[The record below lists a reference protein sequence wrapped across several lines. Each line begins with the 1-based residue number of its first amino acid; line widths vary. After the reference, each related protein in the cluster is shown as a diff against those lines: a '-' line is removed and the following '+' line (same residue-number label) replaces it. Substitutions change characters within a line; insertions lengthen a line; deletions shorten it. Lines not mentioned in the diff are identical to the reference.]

1 MRRTHVSENT
11 LLSFVT
17 GKCPSLT
24 LPALWLARLVD
35 CSIVAPAA
43 NMGAAYIE
51 FDVQLSGDDVPII
64 HHDYLA
70 RLGGGLRI
78 PLRYILAACWR
89 AFWCV
94 LSSPGDS
101 PFLPHATRHTTTN
114 SNMTAAQISA
124 LQPRSAMD
132 ISSPQHADDEA
143 PSLAARNPPLTIAR
157 SASLSSATKHRRSL
171 EALGVDDTSQFRL
184 AKYAKCSL
192 M

>member
-1 MRRTHVSENT
+1 MSENT

-17 GKCPSLT
+17 GKFPALT
-24 LPALWLARLVD
+24 LPARCLARLVN

-78 PLRYILAACWR
+78 PLRYLLAVCWR

-94 LSSPGDS
+94 PSSPADS
-101 PFLPHATRHTTTN
+101 PLPATHHTATTTTTT

-132 ISSPQHADDEA
+132 ISSPQHAADEA
-143 PSLAARNPPLTIAR
+143 ATLAARNPRLTIAR
-157 SASLSSATKHRRSL
+157 SASLSSDTKHRRSL

-184 AKYAKCSL
+184 AKYECLL